1 MVNLIR
7 FRALTK
13 KGLFSVCI
21 VLIVLLA
28 LFELKVLSS
37 HSWNPHAFILERSKD
52 ISFSQGW
59 GIGYD
64 GQFTYTLATN
74 PWGSTENLD
83 QPAYRY
89 QRILF
94 PLLAR
99 FLSLNNALAVPW
111 AMVLI
116 NLAAAAL
123 AGGTLAWLLKQRGA
137 SPWLSLTVI
146 FSLGYMLTIRMD
158 LNEPLALGLALLG
171 WMLYEKDKLA
181 LAIILFALSGLTKEI
196 GLIFPIALA
205 LWEALNKHWKR
216 SLALGV
222 GSVAAYVAWYIILFN
237 WLGASPHQIEQ
248 SRLILIPFLGIQYL
262 KEPNSQLIVGLWVL
276 LPALLAGLFAALGL
290 RGEINAR
297 SGRDALLVLSH
308 IALIAFLPRLT
319 WEDPIAILRMGLGLH
334 ITILVWLAGARPRF
348 LPYAV
353 ALWLPSSLVLL
364 FVPNML

>member
-1 MVNLIR
+1 MKKDILPVCAA
-7 FRALTK
+7 AL
-13 KGLFSVCI
+13 L
-21 VLIVLLA
+21 LLA
-28 LFELKVLSS
+28 LFEVKVLSS
-37 HSWNPHAFILERSKD
+37 HSWNPRAFILERSKE
-52 ISFSQGW
+52 IPFSQGW

-74 PWGSTENLD
+74 PWGSVENLD

-89 QRILF
+89 QRIFF

-99 FLSLNNALAVPW
+99 FLGWSNSQAVPW
-111 AMVLI
+111 AMLQI

-123 AGGTLAWLLKQRGA
+123 AGGALAWLLKQRGA

-171 WMLYEKDKLA
+171 WLLYEKDRLA
-181 LAIILFALSGLTKEI
+181 LAIVLFALSGLTKEI
-196 GLIFPIALA
+196 GLVFPIALA

-216 SLALGV
+216 SVALGV
-222 GSVAAYVAWYIILFN
+222 GSVAAYIVWYIILFN
-237 WLGASPHQIEQ
+237 WLGFSPHQIEQ
-248 SRLILIPFLGIQYL
+248 SRLILIPFLGVQYL

-276 LPALLAGLFAALGL
+276 LPALLAGLLSALDL
-290 RGEINAR
+290 RGEINNR
-297 SGRDALLVLSH
+297 SGRDAILVLSH

-319 WEDPIAILRMGLGLH
+319 WEDPIAVLRMALGLH
-334 ITILVWLAGARPRF
+334 ITVLVWLAGARPRF

-364 FVPNML
+364 FVPNLF